1 MKPQEPMSEYEKL
14 SERVAR
20 AIAQQIKL
28 KRDCCLGLPTGH
40 TPLGVYRYLAK
51 WSKEGQIDWSAVR
64 CFALDD
70 YLGIDEIHSFHHYLE
85 NNLYSHTNIEPGNKF
100 NPCMTDNYD
109 ALIGDCGGLDLTI
122 LGIGGN
128 GHIAFNEPGTCA
140 NSWTHCM
147 LLNQSTRVANQD
159 SFGQLAEVPTR
170 GLTMGLATILKSR
183 WIILMASGE
192 KKKEIVEQA
201 FKGPVT
207 VEVPASL
214 LKRHPRTD
222 VWTDFSLDF
231 SFPNDSSRSVA
242 VSL

>member
-1 MKPQEPMSEYEKL
+1 MSTYEEL

-20 AIAQQIKL
+20 AIAQQIKV
-28 KRDCCLGLPTGH
+28 KSNSCLGLPTGH
-40 TPLGVYRYLAK
+40 TPLGVYRHLSK
-51 WSKEGQIDWSAVR
+51 WSKEGQLDWSNVR

-70 YLGIDEIHSFHHYLE
+70 YLETDEKHTFHYFLDEH
-85 NNLYSHTNIEPGNKF
+85 LYSHTNLPAANKF

-109 ALIGDCGGLDLTI
+109 ALLAQHGGLDLTI

-140 NSWTHCM
+140 RSWTHCTW
-147 LLNQSTRVANQD
+147 LNQSTRLANQD
-159 SFGQLAEVPTR
+159 SFQDLASVPTR
-170 GLTMGLATILKSR
+170 GVTMGLATILESR

-192 KKKEIVEQA
+192 KKKDIVERA
-201 FKGPVT
+201 FQGPVT

-214 LKRHPRTD
+214 LKQHAKTD
-222 VWTDFSLDF
+222 VWTDFSADY
-231 SFPNDSSRSVA
+231 SFPSGATQTAR